1 MITIRVVEQ
10 MFVFDSKFWSG
21 RIQDRTRKR
30 QSQDKTGLTPVNTGK
45 VTWPR
50 RLARTKWHRRRER
63 LWRQLRRECWRDTGG
78 AHQWGGGN
86 HRGGKNKAGQ
96 GQVAGSGQDR
106 QDKSQKQ
113 QRTVQWQTGA
123 LVTDISRLFAVTVW
137 PTKGWNLLLFNVLW
151 RANCLSPIIDGV
163 SVNACCSFCKCV
175 PVMDTVQGVAFT
187 QMMAGIE
194 TGRKERN

>member
-86 HRGGKNKAGQ
+86 HRGGEKQSRTGTGGRKWTRQ
-96 GQVAGSGQDR
+96 TGQVTKTTKDCA
-106 QDKSQKQ
+106 
-113 QRTVQWQTGA
+113 
-123 LVTDISRLFAVTVW
+123 VTDRSISDRHQQIVCSDSMTNKRMKSAAFQCPLKGQLFESNNRW
-137 PTKGWNLLLFNVLW
+137 
-151 RANCLSPIIDGV
+151 C
-163 SVNACCSFCKCV
+163 
-175 PVMDTVQGVAFT
+175 
-187 QMMAGIE
+187 
-194 TGRKERN
+194 